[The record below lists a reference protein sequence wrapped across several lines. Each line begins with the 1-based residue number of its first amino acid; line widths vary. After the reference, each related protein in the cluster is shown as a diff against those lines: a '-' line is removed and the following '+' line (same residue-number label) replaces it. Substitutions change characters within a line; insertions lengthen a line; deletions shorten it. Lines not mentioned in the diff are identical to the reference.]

1 MLHYFKYL
9 TFIVLIS
16 CSSQRSLAQTDGS
29 KKAQEIYAK
38 ANEDLVFGRYQ
49 EALNGFELA
58 VKTDPSY
65 INAHLQIANL
75 YQNLYNLYDQAVG
88 HYEAVIK
95 LDKTL
100 YKSYYEAGQC
110 YLSMLDYVNA
120 EKNTS
125 LYLEKAELSANGKWQ
140 ANLLMESI
148 KFAKAAV
155 MNPVVY
161 EPKNLG
167 PSINSEKAE
176 YFPSITADN
185 EWLYFTI
192 NDMSQKYPN
201 EDIYA
206 AQFIDGQWQKRIP
219 VEGVNGFDSQEG
231 AHSITQDGRYLFFA
245 SDRMEGNLGRFD
257 LYIAKK
263 VGDEWEKP
271 MNMGNVVN
279 TRHWESQPVISANS
293 KQIFLV
299 RKSNDGF
306 GGSDI
311 YVSNLG
317 EEGKFG
323 SPVNLGNVINTP
335 GDEQRPY
342 LHPDGKT
349 LYFASNGHPG
359 MGKTDVFKSIL
370 QADGAWSVPQNL
382 GYPLNSVEMEYG
394 LYVASDGKTAYI
406 ASDRAGG
413 FGDMDIY
420 SFIMPE
426 SARPALV
433 LSVKG
438 VVKDVTTLN
447 GLKANIKII
456 EIESGE
462 IYKTLSSDEI
472 NGSFLITL
480 AAGKNYVYQATA
492 EGYLPYSEN
501 FSLTLQNPKENLQL
515 VALMQRIEQGKE
527 FTLKNIFFDTG
538 EYQLLEESKAE
549 LNLLVD
555 FIKKDERLFL
565 EVGGHTDSDGT
576 IENNLVL
583 SEKRAKAVQDYL
595 ISQGV
600 AQNRLTFK
608 GYGESAPLFPNDTE
622 ANKAKNRRTAFKVL

>member
-9 TFIVLIS
+9 TFIVLVS
-16 CSSQRSLAQTDGS
+16 CSSQLSLAQTDGT
-29 KKAQEIYAK
+29 KKAQEIYTK
-38 ANEDLVFGRYQ
+38 ANEALVFGRYQ
-49 EALNGFELA
+49 EALDGFEEA

-75 YQNLYNLYDQAVG
+75 YQNLYNKYDQAVG

-95 LDKTL
+95 CDKTL
-100 YKSYYEAGQC
+100 YSAYFEAGQC
-110 YLSMLDYVNA
+110 YLSLLDYANA
-120 EKNTS
+120 EKYAS
-125 LYLEKAELSANGKWQ
+125 LYLENAVLSDNGKWQ
-140 ANLLMESI
+140 ANLLLESVQ
-148 KFAKAAV
+148 FAKVAV
-155 MNPVVY
+155 EHPVVY
-161 EPKNLG
+161 QPINLG
-167 PSINSEKAE
+167 PNINSEKSE

-185 EWLYFTI
+185 EWLYFTV
-192 NDMSQKYPN
+192 NDAAQRYPN
-201 EDIYA
+201 EDIYT
-206 AQFIDGQWQKRIP
+206 AQFVDGKWQKRSP
-219 VEGVNGFDSQEG
+219 VLGVNGIDSQEG

-257 LYIAKK
+257 IYIAKK
-263 VGDEWEKP
+263 VGDDWKKP
-271 MNMGNVVN
+271 INMGNVVN

-317 EEGKFG
+317 VDGKFG
-323 SPVNLGNVINTP
+323 APINLGNVINTP

-370 QADGAWSVPQNL
+370 QEDGSWSIPQNL
-382 GYPLNSVEMEYG
+382 GYPLNSVEVEYG

-420 SFIMPE
+420 SFTMPE
-426 SARPALV
+426 GARPALV

-438 VVKDVTTLN
+438 VVKDAESLK

-462 IYKTLSSDEI
+462 IYKTLSTDEI

-480 AAGKNYVYQATA
+480 AAGKSYAYQANVD
-492 EGYLPYSEN
+492 GYLPFSEN
-501 FSLTLQNPKENLQL
+501 FSLDLQNSKQIVPLE
-515 VALMQRIEQGKE
+515 ALMQKMVKGKE
-527 FTLKNIFFDTG
+527 FTLKNIFFRSG
-538 EYQLLEESKAE
+538 EFQLLEESKAE

-555 FIKKDERLFL
+555 FMRKDENLFL
-565 EVGGHTDSDGT
+565 EVGGHTDSDGSM
-576 IENNLVL
+576 ENNLVL
-583 SEKRAKAVQDYL
+583 SEERAKAVQDYL

-600 AQNRLTFK
+600 SQNRLSYK
-608 GYGESAPLFPNDTE
+608 GYGENNPLLPNDSE
-622 ANKAKNRRTAFKVL
+622 ENKAKNRRTAFKVL

>member
-219 VEGVNGFDSQEG
+219 VKGVNGFDSQEG

-565 EVGGHTDSDGT
+565 EVGGHTDSDGA

>member
-16 CSSQRSLAQTDGS
+16 CSSQRSLAQTEGS

-49 EALNGFELA
+49 EALSGFELA

-125 LYLEKAELSANGKWQ
+125 LYLEMAELSANGKWQ

-219 VEGVNGFDSQEG
+219 VKGVNGFDSQEG

-480 AAGKNYVYQATA
+480 AAGKNYVYQSTA

-501 FSLTLQNPKENLQL
+501 FSLTLQNPKEILQL

-565 EVGGHTDSDGT
+565 EVGGHTDSDGA

-608 GYGESAPLFPNDTE
+608 GYGEGAPLFPNDSE

>member
-219 VEGVNGFDSQEG
+219 VKGVNGFDSQEG

>member
-49 EALNGFELA
+49 EALSGFELA

-219 VEGVNGFDSQEG
+219 VKGVNGFDSQEG

-501 FSLTLQNPKENLQL
+501 FSLTLQNPKEILQL

-565 EVGGHTDSDGT
+565 EVGGHTDSDGA

>member
-49 EALNGFELA
+49 EALSGFELA

>member
-16 CSSQRSLAQTDGS
+16 CSSQRSLAQTEGS

-49 EALNGFELA
+49 EALSGFELA

-125 LYLEKAELSANGKWQ
+125 LYLEMAELSANGKWQ

-219 VEGVNGFDSQEG
+219 VKGVNGFDSQEG

-501 FSLTLQNPKENLQL
+501 FSLTLQNPKEILQL

-565 EVGGHTDSDGT
+565 EVGGHTDSDGA

-608 GYGESAPLFPNDTE
+608 GYGESAPLFPNDSE

>member
-608 GYGESAPLFPNDTE
+608 GYGESAPLFPNDTA